1 MIIFIIVR
9 EFAKYTGDLGFLS
22 PVDIKVLA
30 LQLQLEK
37 EYVGTSHIHFA
48 PKVHI
53 LLLYFSIAKK

>member
-1 MIIFIIVR
+1 MNVLNRVLNYYNNIFNIIVR

-37 EYVGTSHIHFA
+37 EYVGTSHLRFA
-48 PKVHI
+48 PKV
-53 LLLYFSIAKK
+53 